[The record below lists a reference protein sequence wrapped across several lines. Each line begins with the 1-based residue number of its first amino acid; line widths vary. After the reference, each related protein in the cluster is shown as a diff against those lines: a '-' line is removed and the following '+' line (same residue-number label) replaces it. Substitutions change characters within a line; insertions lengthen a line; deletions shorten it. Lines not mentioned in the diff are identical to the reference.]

1 MMRIVTGKQAIPKA
15 EEDCFWWPVFFC
27 LMELISHGRK
37 GLYLRKRGMA
47 LKIVKVLNN
56 NVVIS
61 LNKKGEDII
70 VMGSG
75 IAFQKKRGDTIEE
88 EKIERIFS
96 QQVPDLAAK
105 FQKILS
111 EIPEE
116 YQELTEEIIENAR
129 GKLEHDFDDNIYL
142 SLMDHIHFSVQR
154 YREGM
159 LIKNQLLTETK
170 VMYRKEYEAAQEAL
184 ELINETFEVEL
195 PEDEAGFIAFH
206 FVNASMSG
214 SMEDT
219 VQRTRIVQD
228 TLMIIRNYFKMEF
241 EEDSLD
247 YYRLVTHLKFFV
259 QRMMDKKPL
268 TSTDGDRQLLELV
281 ESNYKRSYECV
292 QRIAKYIHLE
302 FGYCVSDEEKLYLT
316 IHIERVRDHNA

>member
-1 MMRIVTGKQAIPKA
+1 MV
-15 EEDCFWWPVFFC
+15 
-27 LMELISHGRK
+27 
-37 GLYLRKRGMA
+37 

-61 LNKKGEDII
+61 LNEKGEDII

-88 EKIERIFS
+88 NKVERIFS

-105 FQKILS
+105 FQKILH
-111 EIPEE
+111 EIPGE
-116 YQELTEEIIENAR
+116 YLEITEKIIENAR
-129 GKLEHDFDDNIYL
+129 KKLEHDFDDNIYL

-154 YREGM
+154 CREGM

-170 VMYRKEYEAAQEAL
+170 MMYRREYEAALEAL
-184 ELINETFEVEL
+184 ELINKTFETEL

-206 FVNASMSG
+206 FVNAGMNG

-241 EEDSLD
+241 QEDSLD

-268 TSTDGDRQLLELV
+268 TATDGDRQLLELV
-281 ESNYKRSYECV
+281 ENNYKKSYECV
-292 QRIAKYIHLE
+292 RRIAKYIHLE
-302 FGYCVSDEEKLYLT
+302 FGYQASDEEKLYLT
-316 IHIERVRDHNA
+316 IHIERVREHNA

>member
-1 MMRIVTGKQAIPKA
+1 MV
-15 EEDCFWWPVFFC
+15 
-27 LMELISHGRK
+27 
-37 GLYLRKRGMA
+37 

-61 LNKKGEDII
+61 LNEKGEDII

-88 EKIERIFS
+88 NKVERIFS

-105 FQKILS
+105 FQKILH
-111 EIPEE
+111 EIPGE
-116 YQELTEEIIENAR
+116 YLEITEKIIENAR
-129 GKLEHDFDDNIYL
+129 KKLEHDFD
-142 SLMDHIHFSVQR
+142 DHIHFSVQR

-170 VMYRKEYEAAQEAL
+170 MMYRGEYEAAKEAL
-184 ELINETFEVEL
+184 ELINKTFETEL

-206 FVNASMSG
+206 FVNAGMNG

-241 EEDSLD
+241 QEDSLD

-268 TSTDGDRQLLELV
+268 TATDGDRQLLELV
-281 ESNYKRSYECV
+281 ENNYKKSYECV
-292 QRIAKYIHLE
+292 RRIAKYIHLE
-302 FGYCVSDEEKLYLT
+302 FGYQASDEEKLYLT
-316 IHIERVRDHNA
+316 IHIERVREHNA

>member
-1 MMRIVTGKQAIPKA
+1 MERARREIYSKSAQALHTW
-15 EEDCFWWPVFFC
+15 ER
-27 LMELISHGRK
+27 S
-37 GLYLRKRGMA
+37 LRKRGMV

-61 LNKKGEDII
+61 LNEKGEDII

-75 IAFQKKRGDTIEE
+75 IAFQKKRGDTIEPD
-88 EKIERIFS
+88 KIERIFS

-105 FQKILS
+105 FQKILG

-116 YQELTEEIIENAR
+116 YLEITERVIENAR
-129 GKLEHDFDDNIYL
+129 KKLEHDFDDNIYL

-159 LIKNQLLTETK
+159 LIKNQLLTETRM
-170 VMYRKEYEAAQEAL
+170 MYRGEYEAALEAL
-184 ELINETFEVEL
+184 ELINKTFEVEL

-206 FVNASMSG
+206 FVNAGMNG
-214 SMEDT
+214 SMQDT

-268 TSTDGDRQLLELV
+268 TATDGDRQLLELV
-281 ESNYKRSYECV
+281 ENNYKKSYECV

-302 FGYCVSDEEKLYLT
+302 FGYRISDEEKLYLT
-316 IHIERVRDHNA
+316 IHIERVREHNA

>member
-1 MMRIVTGKQAIPKA
+1 MVACIFLSRREIYPSDKERFK
-15 EEDCFWWPVFFC
+15 
-27 LMELISHGRK
+27 
-37 GLYLRKRGMA
+37 LRKRGMV

-61 LNKKGEDII
+61 LNEKGEDII

-75 IAFQKKRGDTIEE
+75 IAFQKKRGDTIEKD
-88 EKIERIFS
+88 KIERIFS
-96 QQVPDLAAK
+96 QQVPDLAAR

-111 EIPEE
+111 EIPGE
-116 YQELTEEIIENAR
+116 YLEITEKIIENAR
-129 GKLEHDFDDNIYL
+129 KKLEHDFDDNIYL

-159 LIKNQLLTETK
+159 LLKNQLLTETK
-170 VMYRKEYEAAQEAL
+170 MMYRREYEAAMEAL
-184 ELINETFEVEL
+184 KLINRTFKVEL

-206 FVNASMSG
+206 FVNASMNG

-219 VQRTRIVQD
+219 IQRTRIVQD
-228 TLMIIRNYFKMEF
+228 TLTIIRNYFKMDF
-241 EEDSLD
+241 QEDSLD

-268 TSTDGDRQLLELV
+268 TSTDGDKQLLELV
-281 ESNYKRSYECV
+281 ENNYKKSYECV

-302 FGYCVSDEEKLYLT
+302 FGYSVGEQEKLYLT
-316 IHIERVRDHNA
+316 IHIERVREHNA

>member
-1 MMRIVTGKQAIPKA
+1 MVACIFLSRREIYPSDKERFK
-15 EEDCFWWPVFFC
+15 
-27 LMELISHGRK
+27 
-37 GLYLRKRGMA
+37 LRKRGMV

-61 LNKKGEDII
+61 LNEKGEDII

-75 IAFQKKRGDTIEE
+75 IAFQKKRGDTIEKD
-88 EKIERIFS
+88 KIERIFS
-96 QQVPDLAAK
+96 QQVPDLAAR

-111 EIPEE
+111 EIPGE
-116 YQELTEEIIENAR
+116 YLEITEKIIENAR
-129 GKLEHDFDDNIYL
+129 KKLEHDFDDNIYL

-159 LIKNQLLTETK
+159 LLKNQLLTETK
-170 VMYRKEYEAAQEAL
+170 MMYRREYEAAMEAL
-184 ELINETFEVEL
+184 KLINRTFKVEL

-206 FVNASMSG
+206 FVNASMNG

-219 VQRTRIVQD
+219 IQRTRIVQD
-228 TLMIIRNYFKMEF
+228 TLTIIRNYFKMDF
-241 EEDSLD
+241 KEDSLD

-268 TSTDGDRQLLELV
+268 TSTDGDKQLLELV
-281 ESNYKRSYECV
+281 ENNYKKSYECV

-302 FGYCVSDEEKLYLT
+302 FGYSVGEQEKLYLT
-316 IHIERVRDHNA
+316 IHIERVREHNA

>member
-1 MMRIVTGKQAIPKA
+1 MV
-15 EEDCFWWPVFFC
+15 
-27 LMELISHGRK
+27 
-37 GLYLRKRGMA
+37 

-61 LNKKGEDII
+61 LNEKGEDII

-88 EKIERIFS
+88 NKVERIFS

-105 FQKILS
+105 FQKILH
-111 EIPEE
+111 EIPGE
-116 YQELTEEIIENAR
+116 YLEITEKIIENAR
-129 GKLEHDFDDNIYL
+129 KKLEHDFDDNIYL

-170 VMYRKEYEAAQEAL
+170 MMYRREYEAAMEAL
-184 ELINETFEVEL
+184 KLINRTFKAEL

-206 FVNASMSG
+206 FVNASMNG

-219 VQRTRIVQD
+219 IQRTRIVQD
-228 TLMIIRNYFKMEF
+228 TLTIIRNYFKMDF
-241 EEDSLD
+241 QEDSLD

-268 TSTDGDRQLLELV
+268 TSTDGDKQLLELV
-281 ESNYKRSYECV
+281 ENNYKKSYECV

-302 FGYCVSDEEKLYLT
+302 FGYSVGEQEKLYLT
-316 IHIERVRDHNA
+316 IHIERVREHNA

>member
-15 EEDCFWWPVFFC
+15 EKNCFWWPVFFC
-27 LMELISHGRK
+27 LMELISHERK

>member
-1 MMRIVTGKQAIPKA
+1 MV
-15 EEDCFWWPVFFC
+15 
-27 LMELISHGRK
+27 
-37 GLYLRKRGMA
+37 

-61 LNKKGEDII
+61 LNEKGEDII

-75 IAFQKKRGDTIEE
+75 IAFQKKRGDTIE
-88 EKIERIFS
+88 KDKVERIFS

-105 FQKILS
+105 FQKILH
-111 EIPEE
+111 EIHGE
-116 YQELTEEIIENAR
+116 YLEITEKIIENAR
-129 GKLEHDFDDNIYL
+129 KKLEHDFDDNIYL

-170 VMYRKEYEAAQEAL
+170 MMYRGEYEAAKEAL
-184 ELINETFEVEL
+184 ELINKTFETEL

-206 FVNASMSG
+206 FVNASMNG

-241 EEDSLD
+241 QEDSLD

-268 TSTDGDRQLLELV
+268 TATDGDRQLLELV
-281 ESNYKRSYECV
+281 ENNYKKSYECV
-292 QRIAKYIHLE
+292 RRIAKYIHLE
-302 FGYCVSDEEKLYLT
+302 FGYQTSDEEKLYLT
-316 IHIERVRDHNA
+316 IHIERLREHNA

>member
-1 MMRIVTGKQAIPKA
+1 MVACIFLSLREIYPSDKERFK
-15 EEDCFWWPVFFC
+15 
-27 LMELISHGRK
+27 
-37 GLYLRKRGMA
+37 LRKRGMA

-61 LNKKGEDII
+61 LNEKGEDII

-75 IAFQKKRGDTIEE
+75 ITFQKKRGDTIEKD
-88 EKIERIFS
+88 KIERIFS
-96 QQVPDLAAK
+96 QQVPDLAAR

-111 EIPEE
+111 EIPGE
-116 YQELTEEIIENAR
+116 YLEITEKIIENAR
-129 GKLEHDFDDNIYL
+129 KKLEHDFDDNIYL

-170 VMYRKEYEAAQEAL
+170 MMYRREYEAAMEAL
-184 ELINETFEVEL
+184 KLINRTFKVEL

-206 FVNASMSG
+206 FVNASMNG

-219 VQRTRIVQD
+219 IQRTRIVQD
-228 TLMIIRNYFKMEF
+228 TLTIIRNYFKMDF
-241 EEDSLD
+241 QEDSLD

-268 TSTDGDRQLLELV
+268 TSTDGDKQLLELV
-281 ESNYKRSYECV
+281 ENNYKKSYECV

-302 FGYCVSDEEKLYLT
+302 FGYSVGEQEKLYLT
-316 IHIERVRDHNA
+316 IHIERVREHNA

>member
-1 MMRIVTGKQAIPKA
+1 MVACIFLPRREIYPSDKRRFK
-15 EEDCFWWPVFFC
+15 
-27 LMELISHGRK
+27 
-37 GLYLRKRGMA
+37 LRKRGMA

-61 LNKKGEDII
+61 LNEKGEDII

-75 IAFQKKRGDTIEE
+75 IAFQKKRGDTIEKD
-88 EKIERIFS
+88 KIERIFS
-96 QQVPDLAAK
+96 QQVPDLAAR

-111 EIPEE
+111 EIPGKYLEI
-116 YQELTEEIIENAR
+116 TEKIIENAR
-129 GKLEHDFDDNIYL
+129 KKLEHDFDDNIYL

-170 VMYRKEYEAAQEAL
+170 MMYRREYEAAMEAL
-184 ELINETFEVEL
+184 KLINRTFKVEL

-206 FVNASMSG
+206 FVNASMNG

-219 VQRTRIVQD
+219 IQRTRIVQD
-228 TLMIIRNYFKMEF
+228 TLTIIRNYFKMDF
-241 EEDSLD
+241 QEDSLD

-268 TSTDGDRQLLELV
+268 TSTDGDKQLLELV
-281 ESNYKRSYECV
+281 ENNYKKSYECV

-302 FGYCVSDEEKLYLT
+302 FGYSVGEQEKLYLT
-316 IHIERVRDHNA
+316 IHIERVREHNA